1 MNTPTRSGAP
11 NAQARHTECSSPARE
26 LVGLL
31 ERSPRANAELL
42 ETAIASGTGPRP
54 TAVLSQVE
62 PSVRH
67 SVSRLYDLVTTLR
80 AEDDV
85 AAGLVAEI
93 KSLEEQPARYGYT
106 VELDLPAVNEL
117 PTAGAS
123 LLRHTLD
130 GCRKRRLAAAPP
142 LSTCHLPPEPDSPR
156 ADVAP
161 APGRRRPEDN
171 RPGCAAGARTGPAAR
186 WSRARPRTAG
196 FRP

>member
-93 KSLEEQPARYGYT
+93 KSLEEQPA
-106 VELDLPAVNEL
+106 
-117 PTAGAS
+117 AGP
-123 LLRHTLD
+123 LRLH
-130 GCRKRRLAAAPP
+130 GRARSPRRQRAPHCRGLAAAAHPGRVPQAPP
-142 LSTCHLPPEPDSPR
+142 CRRSAPVHLPP
-156 ADVAP
+156 A
-161 APGRRRPEDN
+161 
-171 RPGCAAGARTGPAAR
+171 T
-186 WSRARPRTAG
+186 
-196 FRP
+196 